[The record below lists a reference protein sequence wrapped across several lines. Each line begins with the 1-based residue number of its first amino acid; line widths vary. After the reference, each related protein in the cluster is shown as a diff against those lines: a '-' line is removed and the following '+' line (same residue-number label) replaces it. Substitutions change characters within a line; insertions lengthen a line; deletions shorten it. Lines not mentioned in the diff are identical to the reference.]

1 LVLKAVAAFA
11 AAAATALCAAC
22 APSTAPVL
30 RAPDASLVGPHGE
43 PVALRRAAEGARLT
57 VLVFFSTQCHCLDV
71 HEGRIRA
78 LAGAYG
84 PRGVSFAMID
94 SEVGAS
100 PARDDAEAV
109 RRGYPFP
116 IWVDRGARLAGAL
129 GARYA
134 TYAVVL
140 DAKGGILYR
149 GGLDSDRTHLT
160 TDATPYLKN
169 AIDDALDGRP
179 PRLAEGEA
187 LGCSLQT
194 W

>member
-1 LVLKAVAAFA
+1 MAVKALVGCAAVA
-11 AAAATALCAAC
+11 LGVAC
-22 APSTAPVL
+22 APSATPVA
-30 RAPDASLVGPHGE
+30 RVPETTLVGPHGE

-57 VLVFFSTQCHCLDV
+57 VLVFFSRHCHCLDA
-71 HEGRIRA
+71 HDGRIRE
-78 LAGAYG
+78 LAQAY
-84 PRGVSFAMID
+84 RAQGVSFAMVD

-100 PARDDAEAV
+100 PAGDEAEAA
-109 RRGYPFP
+109 RRGYAFP
-116 IWVDRGARLAGAL
+116 ILIDAGARLAGAL

-140 DAKGGILYR
+140 DPGGRILYR
-149 GGLDSDRTHLT
+149 GGLDTDRTRLT

-169 AIDDALDGRP
+169 AIDDALDGRA
-179 PRLAEGEA
+179 PRIAEGEA